1 MFALKCLFQFEI
13 SCVKN
18 DMPCASEKIIMA
30 KVGGHESEHDVFHD
44 VNSIYTRRT
53 PWPGFNEKL
62 SVFPVVKTLAL
73 FTVTSIH
80 CIQKNTKKLWNRM
93 EPKTE
98 SNRKLKKVSKRLKD
112 RNRVDK

>member
-53 PWPGFNEKL
+53 P
-62 SVFPVVKTLAL
+62 
-73 FTVTSIH
+73 
-80 CIQKNTKKLWNRM
+80 
-93 EPKTE
+93 
-98 SNRKLKKVSKRLKD
+98 
-112 RNRVDK
+112 